1 MYCFNTSSMVQVAG
15 THQLCMISLSKHVP
29 FQLQRKC
36 KITGTITGTINNNK
50 KSSRTRTGTFKIN
63 RTRTTLVFRYH

>member
-1 MYCFNTSSMVQVAG
+1 MVQVAG

-36 KITGTITGTINNNK
+36 KITGISDTVLIKVLLEKFSSNTNASSQQNIFLVLVPIPVLNK
-50 KSSRTRTGTFKIN
+50 IYF
-63 RTRTTLVFRYH
+63 